1 MAKQRRSYAWA
12 RQFKATDPEISRLT
26 LKAREGIEYARE
38 LADDARER
46 SLLALRR
53 EPLPKPLSVAQMAR
67 EDRTSPTAIHDAIKQ
82 AKRELFGERS
92 ERAIYYAL
100 RRRERL
106 PGLATRRCS
115 GPACKQLLPLRATV
129 RCRYCS
135 DRCRVN
141 AFRAKRDDA
150 PPLVR
155 PDYW

>member
-1 MAKQRRSYAWA
+1 MSKHRRSYAWA
-12 RQFKATDPEISRLT
+12 GQFKASDPEISRLT
-26 LKAREGIEYARE
+26 PKAREGIDYARE

-67 EDRTSPTAIHDAIKQ
+67 EDRTSPTAIHAALNQ
-82 AKRELFGERS
+82 ARLELFGARS

-106 PGLATRRCS
+106 PGLAARRCG
-115 GPACKQLLPLRATV
+115 GPACQQPLPLRATV
-129 RCRYCS
+129 RRRYCS

-141 AFRAKRDDA
+141 AFRWRAGQKTGH
-150 PPLVR
+150 
-155 PDYW
+155 